1 MKWYS
6 HRLHKFHTNDMKVKR
21 GDPLEVYYPWVIQI
35 ANTFT
40 RDAVAIGALNLQ
52 DLIQAGYLGLLE
64 AWDNVDEERDQ
75 AQKWS
80 FIKKR
85 IKFTIRREIDN
96 HGAFIKVPR
105 RALEDHRKHLTSI
118 DKILVNAFPKFF
130 EVILFNTE
138 EVSSW
143 ESVQLGELI
152 DDYLY
157 TNFNNYD
164 HIEILRASFGID
176 REKRATLKELALA
189 YDTTPNY
196 INQIKQ
202 RLIKRL
208 REDENF
214 EKIINNFYQDT
225 IQ

>member
-164 HIEILRASFGID
+164 HIEMLRAFYGID
-176 REKRATLKELALA
+176 RDERSTIKELAA
-189 YDTTPNY
+189 EYG
-196 INQIKQ
+196 ISEEAVRKAKS
-202 RLIKRL
+202 RLINKL
-208 REDENF
+208 KKDEQF
-214 EKIINNFYQDT
+214 KEIITNFYYN
-225 IQ
+225 

>member
-6 HRLHKFHTNDMKVKR
+6 HRLHQIPHLSDMKVKR

-157 TNFNNYD
+157 TNFSNYD
-164 HIEILRASFGID
+164 HIEMLRAFYGID
-176 REKRATLKELALA
+176 RDERSTIKELAA
-189 YDTTPNY
+189 GYG
-196 INQIKQ
+196 ISEEAVRKAKS
-202 RLIKRL
+202 RLINKL
-208 REDENF
+208 KKDEQF
-214 EKIINNFYQDT
+214 KEIITNFYYN
-225 IQ
+225 

>member
-157 TNFNNYD
+157 TNFSNYD
-164 HIEILRASFGID
+164 HIEMLRAFYGID
-176 REKRATLKELALA
+176 RDERSTIKELAA
-189 YDTTPNY
+189 GYG
-196 INQIKQ
+196 ISEEAVRKAKS
-202 RLIKRL
+202 RLINKL
-208 REDENF
+208 KEDKNF
-214 EKIINNFYQDT
+214 EEIITNFYYN
-225 IQ
+225 